1 MSPPPPPS
9 QGNQYVKVEK
19 MVKTQN
25 SNQYVKVQKMV
36 VFAKSHKFNFGHFFS
51 CPVKLWNN
59 LKLKLTS
66 RFNHGFTHH
75 CYLHSAIWQ
84 GL

>member
-25 SNQYVKVQKMV
+25 SNQYVKVQ
-36 VFAKSHKFNFGHFFS
+36 
-51 CPVKLWNN
+51 
-59 LKLKLTS
+59 
-66 RFNHGFTHH
+66 
-75 CYLHSAIWQ
+75 
-84 GL
+84 